1 MPRVAPLSDP
11 ASRAPAPGP
20 ARRGRVAAR
29 LGLAGLGLIAG
40 LGGPAAALEAAGAP
54 GTASDPASAAAPV
67 LAVAPPWIDLDA
79 AIARAGGRAVSPA
92 PAPMAALAV
101 GPGPDFA
108 RRLKAAGAWMVL
120 DGRRLADLC
129 GVSG

>member
-40 LGGPAAALEAAGAP
+40 LGGPTAALVAAGAP
-54 GTASDPASAAAPV
+54 DPASAAAPV

-79 AIARAGGRAVSPA
+79 AIARAGGRAISPA
-92 PAPMAALAV
+92 PAPLAALAV